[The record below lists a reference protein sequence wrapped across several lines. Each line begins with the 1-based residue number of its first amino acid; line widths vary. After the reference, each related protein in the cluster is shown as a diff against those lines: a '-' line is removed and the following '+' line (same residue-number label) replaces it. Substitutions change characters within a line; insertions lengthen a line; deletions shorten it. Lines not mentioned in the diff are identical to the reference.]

1 MTKKIIFFILKKL
14 RCWRILRMLA
24 YHWILE
30 IEYLETLRKL
40 TKNSTYAKKLQNKI
54 FIIDRLIGEIMY
66 VTYHASL
73 KEGIANK
80 LQIAH
85 DKFWKYDNDTYDFS
99 QIETTIWRI
108 PYYYELL
115 FNRDYLSINRIRD
128 LIKHKTK
135 ITIRNTNTVYDL
147 KNFILAIPF
156 SCLSICKPK
165 FHVVSTMDN
174 KLYIFKRYTF
184 LFTIIKNI
192 DKVYGYK
199 LVFNFY
205 LKKNYYEE

>member
-1 MTKKIIFFILKKL
+1 MFILD
-14 RCWRILRMLA
+14 
-24 YHWILE
+24 
-30 IEYLETLRKL
+30 TLI
-40 TKNSTYAKKLQNKI
+40 TS
-54 FIIDRLIGEIMY
+54 IMY
-66 VTYHASL
+66 ITYQASL
-73 KEGIANK
+73 KKSITYE
-80 LQIAH
+80 LQEIH
-85 DKFWKYDNDTYDFS
+85 DKFWKYDKDTYDFS
-99 QIETTIWRI
+99 NIETTVWRI
-108 PYYYELL
+108 PYHYELL
-115 FNRDYLSINRIRD
+115 FYGDYFSIKRIRD

>member
-1 MTKKIIFFILKKL
+1 MFILD
-14 RCWRILRMLA
+14 
-24 YHWILE
+24 
-30 IEYLETLRKL
+30 TLI
-40 TKNSTYAKKLQNKI
+40 TI
-54 FIIDRLIGEIMY
+54 IMY
-66 VTYHASL
+66 ITYQASL
-73 KEGIANK
+73 KKSITYE
-80 LQIAH
+80 LQEIH
-85 DKFWKYDNDTYDFS
+85 DKFWKYDKDTYDFS
-99 QIETTIWRI
+99 NIETTVWRI
-108 PYYYELL
+108 PYHYELL
-115 FNRDYLSINRIRD
+115 FAGDYFSIKRIRD

>member
-1 MTKKIIFFILKKL
+1 M
-14 RCWRILRMLA
+14 
-24 YHWILE
+24 E
-30 IEYLETLRKL
+30 IEYLETLKKL
-40 TKNSTYAKKLQNKI
+40 TKNSSYAKKLQDKI
-54 FIIDRLIGEIMY
+54 FIIDRIIDEIMD
-66 VTYHASL
+66 VTYQASS
-73 KEGIANK
+73 KKGITYE
-80 LQIAH
+80 LQEIH
-85 DKFWKYDNDTYDFS
+85 DKFWKYDKDTYDFS
-99 QIETTIWRI
+99 NIETTIWRI

-115 FNRDYLSINRIRD
+115 FARDYLSINRIRD

-165 FHVVSTMDN
+165 FHVVSSKDY
-174 KLYIFKRYTF
+174 KLFIFKKYTF
-184 LFTIIKNI
+184 LFTIIKNV

>member
-1 MTKKIIFFILKKL
+1 MFILD
-14 RCWRILRMLA
+14 
-24 YHWILE
+24 
-30 IEYLETLRKL
+30 TLI
-40 TKNSTYAKKLQNKI
+40 TS
-54 FIIDRLIGEIMY
+54 IMY
-66 VTYHASL
+66 ITYQASL
-73 KEGIANK
+73 KKTLHMNYKKFMINSGRY
-80 LQIAH
+80 
-85 DKFWKYDNDTYDFS
+85 DKDTYDFS
-99 QIETTIWRI
+99 NIETTVWRI
-108 PYYYELL
+108 PYHYELL
-115 FNRDYLSINRIRD
+115 FGGDYLSIKRIKD

-135 ITIRNTNTVYDL
+135 ITIRNTYTVYDQ
-147 KNFILAIPF
+147 KSFILAIPF

>member
-1 MTKKIIFFILKKL
+1 M
-14 RCWRILRMLA
+14 
-24 YHWILE
+24 E
-30 IEYLETLRKL
+30 IEYLGTLKKL
-40 TKNSTYAKKLQNKI
+40 TKNSTYARKLQNKI

-66 VTYHASL
+66 VTYHASI
-73 KEGIANK
+73 KKNIAYE
-80 LQIAH
+80 LQKAH

-115 FNRDYLSINRIRD
+115 FARDYLSINRIRD

-147 KNFILAIPF
+147 KSFILAIPF

-184 LFTIIKNI
+184 LFTIIKNM

>member
-1 MTKKIIFFILKKL
+1 MFILD
-14 RCWRILRMLA
+14 
-24 YHWILE
+24 
-30 IEYLETLRKL
+30 TLI
-40 TKNSTYAKKLQNKI
+40 TS
-54 FIIDRLIGEIMY
+54 IMY
-66 VTYHASL
+66 ITYQASL
-73 KEGIANK
+73 KKSITYE
-80 LQIAH
+80 LQEIH
-85 DKFWKYDNDTYDFS
+85 DKFWKYDKDTYDFS
-99 QIETTIWRI
+99 NIETTVWRI

-115 FNRDYLSINRIRD
+115 FYGDYFSIKRIRD

-135 ITIRNTNTVYDL
+135 ITIRNANTV
-147 KNFILAIPF
+147 
-156 SCLSICKPK
+156 
-165 FHVVSTMDN
+165 MDN